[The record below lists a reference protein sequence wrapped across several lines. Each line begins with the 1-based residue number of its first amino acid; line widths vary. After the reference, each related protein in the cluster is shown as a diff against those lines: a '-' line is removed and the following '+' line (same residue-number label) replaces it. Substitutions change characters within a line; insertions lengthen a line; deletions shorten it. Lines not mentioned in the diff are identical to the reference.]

1 MNNVSVASEWKE
13 NFRMSKTTFSDLCDY
28 LRPLLEKKTTKMRR
42 PLSVE
47 TEVALTLYYLADEG
61 RYRKI
66 ANAFGI
72 SRAWVSITIR
82 NVCAAISEY
91 LGPVYVRLPSNE
103 QKVQEFLINF
113 YNAHGFPHCIGAV
126 DGTHI
131 PIKEPIDNATDYID
145 RKGLS
150 SKNVQA
156 TCDYKYRFID
166 VVVKWPG
173 SVHDA
178 RIFKTSSLNS
188 KLRDGSVSRCYK
200 TIVDDE
206 DPVPV
211 CILGD
216 PA

>member
-1 MNNVSVASEWKE
+1 
-13 NFRMSKTTFSDLCDY
+13 
-28 LRPLLEKKTTKMRR
+28 MRR

-47 TEVALTLYYLADEG
+47 TQVALTLYYLADEG

-66 ANAFGI
+66 DNAFGI
-72 SRAWVSITIR
+72 SRGSVSITIR
-82 NVCAAISEY
+82 KVCAAISEY

-103 QKVQEFLINF
+103 QEVQELVSNF
-113 YNAHGFPHCIGAV
+113 YSAHGFPQCIGAV

-131 PIKEPIDNATDYID
+131 PIKEPIDNATDYIN
-145 RKGLS
+145 RKGFS
-150 SKNVQA
+150 SINVQA

-178 RIFKTSSLNS
+178 RIFKNSSLNS
-188 KLRDGSVSRCYK
+188 TLRDGSVSRCYK

-211 CILGD
+211 CILGTLSN
-216 PA
+216 